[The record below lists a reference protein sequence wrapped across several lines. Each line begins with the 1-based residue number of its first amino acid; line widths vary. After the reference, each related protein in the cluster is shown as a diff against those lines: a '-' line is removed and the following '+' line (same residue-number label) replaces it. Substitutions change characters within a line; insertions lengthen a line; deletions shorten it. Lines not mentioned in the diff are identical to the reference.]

1 MINLSEKKEASFV
14 KGALILAVS
23 SVIVKVI
30 GAVFRIPLTNLVGDY
45 TMGLYSIAYRYY
57 SILLTIATAGIP
69 IAISKM
75 ISESRALGKTGE
87 TKKIFR
93 TAIWLCVT
101 IGLIGAVF
109 LLFGSGALANA
120 ANDSNAIPGI
130 IALAPAVLFMAIT
143 AAFRGYF
150 QGHGNMLPTGVTQ
163 IIEALS
169 RLVFGLLLAWILLS
183 NGYSESFV
191 SAGII
196 TGITM
201 GTILTVLVMLM
212 FSAMKKKREGA
223 ITLQNDESRSN
234 SDILK
239 SLLGIAIPVTIG
251 SLIMNLTSTIDMFL
265 ITNRLA
271 DIGYVKEDT
280 TSLYGIYENYALPIF
295 NLIPSIIISLNVSVT
310 PTISAAYAVKD
321 TKKLHETLLSA
332 LRIVIIFTLPAAV
345 GISILSEPILSV
357 LFASKEA
364 IGGVPTAAPVLSIL
378 SVASFF
384 LCASSLTSTSMQAM
398 GKPTIPLITMA
409 IGAVVKIVANYILI
423 AIPGVELM
431 GAAIGTVLC
440 YVVIT
445 VLNMIMLSKI
455 VGFRPK
461 FMQTYIRPLIC
472 CAIMGAVVF
481 FSYELCLL
489 FVGNL
494 ISVAVSVFLGVV
506 VYLVSMILLRG
517 ITKED
522 VMGLPK
528 GEKIASLIFR
538 NK

>member
-1 MINLSEKKEASFV
+1 MSEKKESSFV
-14 KGALILAVS
+14 KGALILAMS
-23 SVIVKVI
+23 SIIVKII
-30 GAVFRIPLTNLVGDY
+30 GAVFRIPLTNLVGEY

-75 ISESRALGKTGE
+75 ISESRALERHGE
-87 TKKIFR
+87 TKRIFR
-93 TAIWLCVT
+93 TAMGLCVV
-101 IGLIGAVF
+101 IGLIGAVV
-109 LLFGSGALANA
+109 LVFGSGLLAKA
-120 ANDSNAIPGI
+120 ANDRNAIPGI
-130 IALAPAVLFMAIT
+130 IALAPAVLFMAVT

-150 QGHGNMLPTGVTQ
+150 QGHGNMVPTGITQ

-169 RLVFGLLLAWILLS
+169 RLVFGLLLAWILIS
-183 NGYSESFV
+183 NSFAKSFV

-196 TGITM
+196 TGITI
-201 GTILTVLVMLM
+201 GTILTVVVMLV
-212 FSAMKKKREGA
+212 FYGRKKKREERLENNCGETRA
-223 ITLQNDESRSN
+223 NSTL
-234 SDILK
+234 LK
-239 SLLGIAIPVTIG
+239 ALLSIAIPVTLG

-271 DIGYVKEDT
+271 SIGYSEEGT
-280 TSLYGIYENYALPIF
+280 TSLFGIYENYALPIF

-310 PTISAAYAVKD
+310 PTISAAYAVQDK
-321 TKKLHETLLSA
+321 KKLHETLLSA

-345 GISILSEPILSV
+345 GISILSEPVLSILFS
-357 LFASKEA
+357 SKEA
-364 IGGVPTAAPVLSIL
+364 IGGVPTAAPVLSML

-398 GKPTIPLITMA
+398 GKATIPLVTMA
-409 IGAVVKIVANYILI
+409 IGAVVKIIANYILI

-445 VLNMIMLSKI
+445 VLNMIMLAKI
-455 VGFRPK
+455 VGFKPK

-472 CAIMGAVVF
+472 CAIMGAVVYL
-481 FSYELCLL
+481 SYRVCLP

-494 ISVAVSVFLGVV
+494 ISVAASIVLGVV
-506 VYLVSMILLRG
+506 VYFVSMILLRG
-517 ITKED
+517 ITRED
-522 VMGLPK
+522 IIGLPK
-528 GEKIASLIFR
+528 GEKIASILFK

>member
-1 MINLSEKKEASFV
+1 MSNKKEASFV
-14 KGALILAVS
+14 KGAMILAIS
-23 SVIVKVI
+23 SIIVKII
-30 GAVFRIPLTNLVGDY
+30 GAVFRIPLVNIIRDDV
-45 TMGLYSIAYRYY
+45 TMGMYQTAYTYY
-57 SILLTIATAGIP
+57 SVFLTIATAGIP
-69 IAISKM
+69 IAISKLV
-75 ISESRALGKTGE
+75 SESRVLG
-87 TKKIFR
+87 R
-93 TAIWLCVT
+93 TNEMKQAFGTAMRFCVVVGVVSMLFLFFGASWLAEIQGNVD
-101 IGLIGAVF
+101 
-109 LLFGSGALANA
+109 A
-120 ANDSNAIPGI
+120 APGI
-130 IALAPAVLFMAIT
+130 MTLAPAVLFMAVT

-150 QGHGNMLPTGVTQ
+150 QGHDNMIPTAVTQ
-163 IIEALS
+163 MTEALS
-169 RLVFGLLLAWILLS
+169 RLVIGIPVGWFLVS
-183 NGYSESFV
+183 NGFKGKFV
-191 SAGII
+191 TAGII

-201 GTILTVLVMLM
+201 GAIISVLLMILFKLR
-212 FSAMKKKREGA
+212 KKSVDER
-223 ITLQNDESRSN
+223 LPQNDNKSRSR
-234 SDILK
+234 SELLSILLK
-239 SLLGIAIPVTIG
+239 IAIPVTVG
-251 SLIMNLTSTIDMFL
+251 SFVMQLTSMIDMFL
-265 ITNRLA
+265 IKNRLI
-271 DIGYVKEDT
+271 DIGYTKELAEA
-280 TSLYGIYENYALPIF
+280 SYGIYGSYVLPIF

-310 PTISAAYAVKD
+310 PTISAAHAVKD
-321 TKKLHETLLSA
+321 TKKLHDTLLSA
-332 LRIVIIFTLPAAV
+332 LRIVVIFTLPAAV
-345 GISILSEPILSV
+345 GISVISQPILSIIFPTMPDSV
-357 LFASKEA
+357 A
-364 IGGVPTAAPVLSIL
+364 IAAPVLSLLGI
-378 SVASFF
+378 ASFF

-472 CAIMGAVVF
+472 CAIMGVVVF